1 MFFFFLNICAEFID
15 RRKVLV
21 LQTRHGEEVGTFTI
35 LSIHLYGHL
44 CLSWKHPREVR
55 KGCARKVSLGIMA
68 TIWLYHEA
76 VVLLKNSH
84 IEDKRTASFQL
95 SHVSFFFFFF
105 SIETISATILFSF
118 FGKFL
123 LEICKTV
130 FNNFRPRETL
140 IFYNHTHRLWNN
152 RNLSKVP
159 R

>member
-15 RRKVLV
+15 RRKILV

-95 SHVSFFFFFF
+95 SHVSFFFFFDRNHLRDNSLF
-105 SIETISATILFSF
+105 PEKRWYFIIILVAYGIIEIFR
-118 FGKFL
+118 KFL
-123 LEICKTV
+123 DKFKVFTKTV
-130 FNNFRPRETL
+130 
-140 IFYNHTHRLWNN
+140 
-152 RNLSKVP
+152 
-159 R
+159 